1 MKIILKIAWRNIW
14 RNKMRSLIIMLSIAI
29 GIFSGIM
36 LLALY
41 KGMMRSRVKTVIYAE
56 LGHLQIHDTNFK
68 KDFEPKFILE
78 YGDSIVK
85 QLLKIPEVNAI
96 ATRTITMGMLSTT
109 TGSAGIQINGVNAK
123 DENEV
128 SMLDQ
133 KIKKG
138 TLFTSA
144 KRNEILIGN
153 KLANKLKLDIGH
165 KLVLTFTD
173 IQNNLVSAA
182 FRVAAI
188 YASDNAPLDERNVFV
203 KQADLNELIGIA
215 NQFHEIAIILKQDEQ
230 LDQVETHLK
239 KIFPYQ
245 QVESWKTISPETNLM
260 VYTVDISSYIIM
272 AIILF
277 ALAFGII
284 NTMLMAVL
292 ERTKEIGMMMA
303 LGMNQLRLF
312 LLILFETFFLT
323 IAGFPIG
330 NFFAWAVATY
340 YHINGKDWVTPGK
353 DMMNSFGF
361 NTTIYPEFPF
371 EKLNM
376 TIWFVLFTALIS
388 CIYPAL
394 KALQLK
400 PVDALRK

>member
-1 MKIILKIAWRNIW
+1 MKIIIKIAWRNIW
-14 RNKMRSLIIMLSIAI
+14 RNKMRSLIIMFSIAI

-68 KDFEPKFILE
+68 KYFEPKFILE

-138 TLFTSA
+138 TLFRSA
-144 KRNEILIGN
+144 KHNEILIGD
-153 KLANKLKLDIGH
+153 KLANKLKLKIGD

-173 IQNNLVSAA
+173 TDNNLVSAA

-203 KQADLNELIGIA
+203 QQTDLNELIGTA

-323 IAGFPIG
+323 IAGLPIG
-330 NFFAWAVATY
+330 ILFAWAVVTY
-340 YHINGKDWVTPGK
+340 YHIYGMDWLSRGKE
-353 DMMNSFGF
+353 MMNSFGF
-361 NTTIYPEFPF
+361 NTTIYPEFPL
-371 EKLNM
+371 EKLSM
-376 TIWFVLFTALIS
+376 TIGFVLFTALIS

>member
-323 IAGFPIG
+323 IAGLPIG
-330 NFFAWAVATY
+330 IFFAWAVVTY
-340 YHINGKDWVTPGK
+340 YHIHGMDWLSRGK